1 MPNNEYANQP
11 NQSRSEDI
19 IQSILDEQEY
29 DEAARS
35 RIEYLLIQ
43 LKEAIEQGGGGT
55 TSYDGLTG
63 KPKIDNHE
71 LQTGNNT
78 SSDLGLQTKID
89 SDHKLS
95 ADVIDDTSA
104 TNKFNVQ
111 ANWNESSSSAP
122 SYINNKPTLGTA
134 SSLNVASTG
143 DAGITEV
150 VKGDDSRLADARN
163 AKDVYNWAKQ
173 SSKPSYNGSEIPLTN
188 YVKPQSTSAVSASDS
203 ANDAIGKLEKALDGK
218 QDSSSLGTAAFTA
231 STDYATASQGGKADS
246 AVQTAGTGLSKS
258 GTTLNHSNS
267 VTAKTTQGFAQ
278 IAYDAQGHITDST
291 PATQAQLEAMNSGI
305 DSNKVPQIETNKNNI
320 SKDEA
325 ALIELIDGGAKN
337 VLKFDGLSTTNVQGV
352 NFTFNSNGTVT
363 VKRVSTGTSNAIA
376 SLQLNGNDVHIDDYC
391 NGAYQLS
398 GCPVDGSQSSYEL
411 DATNGTY
418 AVRDYGDGVTFTD
431 KGSNTNIY
439 IRILVRKDFDGEVTF
454 KPMICSKAVWDISQT
469 YQPYRPSYQ
478 ELYERVVALE
488 QENT

>member
-1 MPNNEYANQP
+1 MPNDNYANEP
-11 NQSRSEDI
+11 NQSRSEEI
-19 IQSILDEQEY
+19 IQSILDDEEY
-29 DEAARS
+29 NEPARS

-43 LKEAIEQGGGGT
+43 LKTAIEHGGSGT
-55 TSYDGLTG
+55 SSYDGLTG

-89 SDHKLS
+89 FGHKLS

-111 ANWNESSSSAP
+111 ANWNESNSSAP

-134 SSLNVASTG
+134 SALNVASSG
-143 DAGITEV
+143 DASLTEV

-231 STDYATASQGGKADS
+231 STDYATASQGSKADS
-246 AVQTAGTGLSKS
+246 AIQSSGTGLSKS

-267 VTAKTTQGFAQ
+267 ITAKTTQGFAQ
-278 IAYDAQGHITDST
+278 IAYDAQGHITAST
-291 PATQAQLEAMNSGI
+291 AATQTQLDAMNSGI
-305 DSNKVPQIETNKNNI
+305 NSTKVAQIATNE
-320 SKDEA
+320 D
-325 ALIELIDGGAKN
+325 ALVELVDGGAKN
-337 VLKFDGLSTTNVQGV
+337 LLDLSKATSVTKVDEITYSINSDGSL
-352 NFTFNSNGTVT
+352 TVT
-363 VKRVSTGTSNAIA
+363 WNNLTVAKALRFVGIPYIA
-376 SLQLNGNDVHIDDYC
+376 GELV
-391 NGAYQLS
+391 LS
-398 GCPVDGSQSSYEL
+398 GCPSGGDVSTYRSEMRQMVDGTE
-411 DATNGTY
+411 
-418 AVRDYGDGVTFTD
+418 
-431 KGSNTNIY
+431 TNIAVDNGAGSDSFELNNDTFIY
-439 IRILVRKDFDGEVTF
+439 VVRIATASGTATF
-454 KPMICSKAVWDISQT
+454 KPMVCTKSAWGISHT

>member
-29 DEAARS
+29 DEPARS
-35 RIEYLLIQ
+35 RIEHLLIQ
-43 LKEAIEQGGGGT
+43 LKGAIEQGGGGT

-71 LQTGNNT
+71 LQAGNNT

-111 ANWNESSSSAP
+111 ANWNESNSSAP

-134 SSLNVASTG
+134 SSLNVAFTG
-143 DAGITEV
+143 DASLTEV
-150 VKGDDSRLADARN
+150 VKGDDSRLTDARN

-218 QDSSSLGTAAFTA
+218 QDSASLGTAAFTA
-231 STDYATASQGGKADS
+231 STDYATASQGSKADS
-246 AVQTAGTGLSKS
+246 AIQAAGTGLSKS

-267 VTAKTTQGFAQ
+267 VTAKATQGFAQ
-278 IAYDAQGHITDST
+278 IAYDAQGHITSST
-291 PATQAQLEAMNSGI
+291 AATQAQVDAINSGI
-305 DSNKVPQIETNKNNI
+305 DSDKVSKISTNE
-320 SKDEA
+320 D
-325 ALIELIDGGAKN
+325 ALIELVDSGAKN
-337 VLKFDGLSTTNVQGV
+337 VLKFDGLSVTASPQGV
-352 NFTFNSNGTVT
+352 NFTLNADGTVT
-363 VKRVSTGTSNAIA
+363 IKRVSAGTSNAT
-376 SLQLNGNDVHIDDYC
+376 SVLQLNGSDLYIDDYC
-391 NGAYQLS
+391 NGNYQIS
-398 GCPVDGSQSSYEL
+398 GCPVGGGQGSYEL
-411 DATNGTY
+411 GVISGTY
-418 AVRDYGDGVTFTD
+418 DVRDYGEGAILPD
-431 KGSNTNIY
+431 KGGNTNIY
-439 IRILVRKDFDGEVTF
+439 LRILARKDFDGEVTF
-454 KPMICSKAVWDISQT
+454 KPMICSKAAWDISHT

-488 QENT
+488 QENA